1 MYKDIFDRFLNSH
14 KNEILIGVYNGRL
27 TEVSNFVEHVM
38 YPYMNIR
45 TFKYFIDNKHWNF
58 NAYYWLIILYVI

>member
-1 MYKDIFDRFLNSH
+1 MYKEIFNRFLDSH
-14 KNEILIGVYNGRL
+14 KDKILGGIYNGIL

-45 TFKYFIDNKHWNF
+45 TFKYFIDNKH
-58 NAYYWLIILYVI
+58 

>member
-1 MYKDIFDRFLNSH
+1 MYKNIFDRFLNSH

-45 TFKYFIDNKHWNF
+45 TFKYFIDNKH
-58 NAYYWLIILYVI
+58 